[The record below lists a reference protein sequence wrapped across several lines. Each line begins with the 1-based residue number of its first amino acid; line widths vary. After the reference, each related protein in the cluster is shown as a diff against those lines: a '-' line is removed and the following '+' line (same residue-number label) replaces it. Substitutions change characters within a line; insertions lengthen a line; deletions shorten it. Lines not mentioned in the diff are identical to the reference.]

1 MLRPYTTDC
10 GTSASPQLR
19 FEIEL
24 QGDRVVVLRVAGA
37 EQQGHGILAGG
48 LEQDRPRFGPGVELG
63 PVALLELRPA
73 RRVVMEPLAQ
83 RGRGG
88 HLRQPAV
95 EPQRFFLYAP
105 RPESLHLEA
114 LAVGRTRRLVHA
126 FETNHLVNVDGETSR
141 R

>member
-1 MLRPYTTDC
+1 MLRPYTMDC
-10 GTSASPQLR
+10 GTSASAQLSL
-19 FEIEL
+19 EIEL
-24 QGDRVVVLRVAGA
+24 EGDRVVVLHVAGA
-37 EQQGHGILAGG
+37 EEEGDGVLAGR
-48 LEQDRPRFGPGVELG
+48 LEQGRPRFGPGVELG
-63 PVALLELRPA
+63 PLALLELRPA

-105 RPESLHLEA
+105 RPESLHQEA

-126 FETNHLVNVDGETSR
+126 FETNHLLKSPLPK
-141 R
+141 